1 MGEERLQM
9 TTNLTTAKR
18 AMTAGPAVVW
28 QPSALYR
35 GAAERRVKCL
45 SSLPSGL
52 GGGLIQAHGFRPEGL
67 ARQDRRRN
75 QS

>member
-1 MGEERLQM
+1 MK
-9 TTNLTTAKR
+9 TNSTTAKR

-45 SSLPSGL
+45 SSLTSGL
-52 GGGLIQAHGFRPEGL
+52 GGGLIKGHAFRPEGL

>member
-1 MGEERLQM
+1 M
-9 TTNLTTAKR
+9 TTNSTIAKR

-35 GAAERRVKCL
+35 GAAERRVKGL
-45 SSLPSGL
+45 SSLTNGL
-52 GGGLIQAHGFRPEGL
+52 CGGLIQGHAFRPEGL
-67 ARQDRRRN
+67 ARQDRRQN